1 MKKYL
6 AQLISSILPVYLVA
20 QINVHQGVLYVDQ
33 NSAASGFPTAAM
45 VANIQQ
51 HLDRLF
57 SDKGEKVNILV
68 LSQECPRLEYVL
80 IDGEGYWIGPD
91 YNGSNVWCKVD
102 DPKSKVIQI
111 LPGDGLAYNTAS
123 YTASSSGNTSNGIW
137 QGLKFNEPWQLH
149 NTKYYCLIHQILD
162 RIYGDTTAVPSLED
176 CSEDMVAALDN
187 AIVQPNLYLDGQS
200 LPSQDIQGA
209 LRQAKS
215 VFCTNLLFYSQY
227 LHTRDL
233 DAESL
238 KAQVVGSVGNDYIL
252 IIAKPKGKN
261 GGSNVYSQVFVDF
274 GKGDTPSEDHCYPT
288 SRTLSESDEDAF
300 VNRLVNSGSESDLN
314 NVKEGIG
321 YLLDYVL
328 TADQDPVPGNVNGCN
343 YGSGGSNNGNSYLR
357 VNFSEYEFD
366 GPGLQTAGSNDH
378 VKWYND
384 FEGTNND
391 VVKSCTQAAQ
401 DAESNGLNLQFHVAS
416 GCGTNNEQFS
426 DSRSDF
432 DQNSPPGASGV
443 VWMYYDKCSDRL
455 FYDVKLGDGV
465 MLQLNPGY
473 GITDPDSIA
482 AIKTALEEIAKN
494 TLAEAAQMTSYENAT
509 LDESEYPSNQNLLP
523 GGFGTSCGDE
533 DPWRFGLRNPAD
545 FTVDSIVSIL
555 AECMIIG
562 LQIVWDQELPER
574 AWHPIPP
581 KPCKFDMPGAIAGAI
596 NGCLDQVN
604 GKVWN
609 LIGLLH
615 LSTQFAT
622 ANGSARKEM
631 LKAMVNPLN
640 LIIGQ
645 YMQSVDCILT
655 AECQE
660 ERIQCYVRLL
670 VNAFFDIF
678 TGQLLLNVAGSLA
691 NVGNTVD
698 GKMKMFNAN
707 FDDPYN
713 SWKRNIDEP
722 KHRNHDVFLGTLSE
736 SAKIKLTSHVALSKI
751 WEKVADGVVDGVS
764 LQQFKDF
771 LERLPGYNNTSFYEH
786 FEKVFTPNGQVAS
799 PAMLKAFVDDVNSTE
814 LTKFINVLGDD
825 GKKYLYAWEKAFDA
839 GLIHLKKNTE
849 FLLTINEFLN
859 EEVPLYYKSYGCSL
873 AEHAVIRHYTKNY
886 YSKLNSALEGFGDM
900 TEEFI
905 EFKNNLNPAL
915 EKLPNYVGNVFRG
928 LGLKESSLAK
938 NWVKG
943 QSVQFGKFLSTSI
956 SEEKATGFMNNNGG
970 NVILVI
976 QPCSTGKHIE
986 PISNYPSEKEVL
998 YQTDKE
1004 FKVVDI
1010 ENLGGDPPIIRI
1022 TLIEN

>member
-6 AQLISSILPVYLVA
+6 AQLINSILPIYLIA
-20 QINVHQGVLYVDQ
+20 QVNVHQGVLYVDQ
-33 NSAASGFPTAAM
+33 NGTANGFPSAAMTT
-45 VANIQQ
+45 NIQQ
-51 HLDRLF
+51 HLDRLL
-57 SDKGEKVNILV
+57 SEKGEKVNVLI

-123 YTASSSGNTSNGIW
+123 YTASSSGNISNGIW

-162 RIYGDTTAVPSLED
+162 RIYGDTTAVPALED
-176 CSEDMVAALDN
+176 CSEDMIAALDN
-187 AIVQPNLYLDGQS
+187 TIVQPKLYLDGQS

-238 KAQVVGSVGNDYIL
+238 KAQVAGSVGNDYIL
-252 IIAKPKGKN
+252 IIAKPKEKN
-261 GGSNVYSQVFVDF
+261 GGNNIYSQVFVDF
-274 GKGDTPSEDHCYPT
+274 GKGDTPTEDHCYPT

-300 VNRLVNSGSESDLN
+300 INRLVNSGSESDLN

-343 YGSGGSNNGNSYLR
+343 YGSGSGDNGNSYLR

-366 GPGLQTAGSNDH
+366 GPSIQPPGSNGH
-378 VKWYND
+378 VKWYNN
-384 FEGTNND
+384 FENSDND
-391 VVKSCTQAAQ
+391 VVKSCTAAAQ
-401 DAESNGLNLQFHVAS
+401 DAESHGLNLQFHVAS
-416 GCGTNNEQFS
+416 GCGTNNEQFT

-432 DQNSPPGASGV
+432 DQNTPPGASGV

-494 TLAEAAQMTSYENAT
+494 TLAKASQMTSYENAT

-523 GGFGTSCGDE
+523 GGFGSSCGDE

-555 AECMIIG
+555 AECLTIG
-562 LQIVWDQELPER
+562 LEILWNQEFPER

-581 KPCKFDMPGAIAGAI
+581 KPCKFDMPGAIVGAI
-596 NGCLDQVN
+596 NGCLDQIN
-604 GKVWN
+604 GKAWN
-609 LIGLLH
+609 LIGLLN

-645 YMQSVDCILT
+645 YIQSVDCILT

-660 ERIQCYVRLL
+660 ERIQCYIRLL

-678 TGQLLLNVAGSLA
+678 TGKSLLGVAGSLS
-691 NVGNTVD
+691 NVGKTVED
-698 GKMKMFNAN
+698 NLKMFNAD
-707 FDDPYN
+707 FDDAYN
-713 SWKRNIDEP
+713 SWKRNLDEP

-736 SAKIKLTSHVALSKI
+736 SARVKLTWHVSLSKI
-751 WEKVADGVVDGVS
+751 WEKVAEGSLDGVS
-764 LQQFKDF
+764 LQQYKEF
-771 LERLPGYNNTSFYEH
+771 LERLPGYLNASFYEH

-799 PAMLKAFVDDVNSTE
+799 PVMMKAFVDDVNSTE
-814 LTKFINVLGDD
+814 LSKFINVLGDD
-825 GKKYLYAWEKAFDA
+825 GKKYLNAWKDAFNG
-839 GLIHLKKNTE
+839 GLVHLRVNTE
-849 FLLTINEFLN
+849 FLNTINDFTAKY
-859 EEVPLYYKSYGCSL
+859 VPLYFEKNGCTL
-873 AEHAVIRHYTKNY
+873 CEHSIIRHYTKNY
-886 YSKLNSALEGFGDM
+886 YSKLNSALQGFEEM
-900 TEEFI
+900 TEEFV
-905 EFKNNLNPAL
+905 EFKDKLNPAL
-915 EKLPNYVGNVFRG
+915 EKLPNYFGNVFRG

-938 NWVKG
+938 DWVKG
-943 QSVQFGKFLSTSI
+943 QIIEFTKFVSTSI
-956 SEEKATGFMNNNGG
+956 SDDKAKEFMNNNGG
-970 NVILVI
+970 SVIIEI
-976 QPCSTGKHIE
+976 QPCSKGKHIE
-986 PISNYPSEKEVL
+986 AISNYPGEQEVL
-998 YQTDKE
+998 YQTNKQ
-1004 FKVVDI
+1004 FKVLDI
-1010 ENLGGDPPIIRI
+1010 ESLGGTPPIIKI
-1022 TLIEN
+1022 TLTEN